1 MNCDNMLSPRLRQKE
16 GPTFRCAFAC
26 LLRAT
31 TWSATY
37 ATTTKA
43 ARNWSHLRAL
53 STPKE
58 QAPGV
63 WRTVLSRK
71 AVRHPLKP
79 ARETG
84 GSGRSARTLGA
95 AFSRI
100 WVRQRRGERRS
111 RPRHRPLARSPIT
124 HANWP
129 NRSDGER
136 RPFRSQRARRPPPA
150 HSVRGNATGS
160 PQQVPRQSRRGARG
174 RSRTTAT
181 TLARPRT
188 HAHLCRDDAVVVP
201 DAQIRGPGSAVR
213 RPPRCRGPSGAR
225 REATT
230 DPTSPETSP
239 TRESSAGREN
249 PAGGAATKGVP
260 ARRDGRPA
268 GKSSSRT
275 GRFASINLI
284 PGEIVHPRPR
294 KRHTRSG
301 RSRQAPRLRNPP
313 AALEAGR
320 LASQIQPRTA
330 AFRVAIGR
338 PGDVRGPPIAELR
351 RPPHALANGAR
362 HHEINAQPM
371 RLADGTMRL
380 ADGTGDVDGT
390 NLERNRVDGTNHV
403 LLPSKDPFKHTAQR
417 QLGAGNSARL
427 SAHEARA
434 QHRCSD

>member
-1 MNCDNMLSPRLRQKE
+1 MLSPRLREKE
-16 GPTFRCAFAC
+16 GPTFRCASAC
-26 LLRAT
+26 LFRAT
-31 TWSATY
+31 AWRATC

-43 ARNWSHLRAL
+43 ARNWSYLRAL
-53 STPKE
+53 STPKG

-63 WRTVLSRK
+63 WRTALSRK

-150 HSVRGNATGS
+150 HSVRGERDRESATGS
-160 PQQVPRQSRRGARG
+160 SAEPSGSPWTVANDSDDLGPPAYPRAS
-174 RSRTTAT
+174 T
-181 TLARPRT
+181 
-188 HAHLCRDDAVVVP
+188 AHLCRDDAVVP
-201 DAQIRGPGSAVR
+201 DAQIRRPGSAVR
-213 RPPRCRGPSGAR
+213 RPRRCRGPSGAR
-225 REATT
+225 REATA

-338 PGDVRGPPIAELR
+338 PGDVSGPPIAELR

-362 HHEINAQPM
+362 HHEINAQPRRA
-371 RLADGTMRL
+371 RLAN
-380 ADGTGDVDGT
+380 GTGDVDDM
-390 NLERNRVDGTNHV
+390 NLERNNRVDGTNHV
-403 LLPSKDPFKHTAQR
+403 LLPSNDPFEHMAQR
-417 QLGAGNSARL
+417 
-427 SAHEARA
+427 
-434 QHRCSD
+434 